1 MMKRII
7 ALISIVLSFC
17 TLVSAI
23 PITSFASESDDKYK
37 EAVVEQ
43 YKDSFSDN
51 DYYSRLVSEGYTYYY
66 KIWANNIDNKG
77 ELTKG
82 YLWCVNK
89 IMGTELDTLAYVEY
103 LTKLM
108 EMFDSSYV
116 DFIANQSQWT
126 KKLTLEDYADETGK
140 IAVKALV
147 GAAGFDEIEKAFA
160 FLGATK
166 DLTDVAD
173 KLLEDEK
180 EIAVLSVATTNYQKK
195 RTVLQAIYDNAEDEH
210 LKEAAQIKMYECDM
224 KYIYVA
230 DECLTDITTAVAKLG
245 DEVFELKVLEHIAD
259 SVADG
264 FADWAKEYAGETIG
278 GAMSIVVTF
287 CAVNIGYIAIGAE
300 IGVAISKMTMGNKY
314 ETFREAMAMD
324 RISTALSKALK
335 KLKSSADSTG
345 EYETIRDYVYIG
357 GALIYVHLRGEYCD
371 ADQRIG
377 SQKTLAQKAYYVTE
391 SRLNECRI
399 TLTEILIY
407 EDVDFMKIFEL
418 HDGFMV
424 EVEQKTTVPE
434 GYVGIYSFEDLLA
447 AREDL
452 DQNYILMADIWCGS
466 YENEENHKLEFEGDF
481 DGNGYT
487 ISNVHTPL
495 FSVLDGYCTVK
506 NLGICVDAIVTE
518 ENEHFGA
525 LAYLAYDTTF
535 ENCYVDG
542 TVSIQT
548 STKER
553 HDLYVGGFVAKNGH
567 FTNCYSSVNY
577 SGNGAGVY
585 VGGLSGY
592 HTQLDDCSHFVNC
605 FNEGNI
611 SVSATEHIA
620 AGGLMAKASYGYF
633 YTTIEHCYN
642 KGDINVSSVDASAG
656 GIFGSLSGSGEKT
669 TKLCYNLGNITAKGT
684 DEVYAGGIA
693 GYAYSMLGQC
703 TNTGSIVSSS
713 YAGGIVGYGEKLQYY
728 DDIINTGTVSGD
740 DYSGGIVGAIDPDSG
755 TGTFSRC
762 CSFGNS
768 ESGTEN
774 GIFVGHVEKTPS
786 FYDSYYLAEGDGM
799 LTSTLSEAESVTGLT
814 KEELFDKNSYTNFD
828 WEEIWYFD
836 KKDEDCP
843 VKLRY

>member
-17 TLVSAI
+17 TLVTAI

-66 KIWANNIDNKG
+66 KIWASNIDDKG
-77 ELTKG
+77 ALTKG

-108 EMFDSSYV
+108 EMFDQSYV

-126 KKLTLEDYADETGK
+126 KKLTIEDYADEAGK
-140 IAVKALV
+140 IAVKAFV
-147 GAAGFDEIEKAFA
+147 GVAGFDEIEKAFA

-259 SVADG
+259 SVAEG

-300 IGVAISKMTMGNKY
+300 IGIAISKMTMGNKY

-371 ADQRIG
+371 ANQRIG
-377 SQKTLAQKAYYVTE
+377 NDEITAAKAAYNTTA
-391 SRLNECRI
+391 SHMSEC
-399 TLTEILIY
+399 TEILSEILVY
-407 EDVDFMKIFEL
+407 EDDIDISRIFASNNDGGKFYSSSSGRMTTDGSYIYYYDSDLKGYCRVSCSGGATEFIGGTIEIQKNETWIGQASNIQIHGGYIYGIVTGPKYERICRIDIATGEYEFIYSALQHFTTGTGMSKRFFSGIDEITDMLIIGDTLYFAFVAYPFSSDDYPTAEIGRIDLNNISEPEILRVVEDCDSDGYRLITDYENLYMYTGGSWADFHVISLDSFEVQEEAISLHNYSYQSIIFGI
-418 HDGFMV
+418 DGFGYMSERLEGDNDYV
-424 EVEQKTTVPE
+424 FTVLTYDQLFEESDEVI
-434 GYVGIYSFEDLLA
+434 VGIEVAGVDETFYDEHFMSKEK
-447 AREDL
+447 
-452 DQNYILMADIWCGS
+452 YIMGNNC
-466 YENEENHKLEFEGDF
+466 FVVEGDQLIV
-481 DGNGYT
+481 Y
-487 ISNVHTPL
+487 
-495 FSVLDGYCTVK
+495 K
-506 NLGICVDAIVTE
+506 NMD
-518 ENEHFGA
+518 
-525 LAYLAYDTTF
+525 
-535 ENCYVDG
+535 
-542 TVSIQT
+542 
-548 STKER
+548 
-553 HDLYVGGFVAKNGH
+553 
-567 FTNCYSSVNY
+567 FTNPQTLV
-577 SGNGAGVY
+577 SGFDRGVRY
-585 VGGLSGY
+585 GNTIYDLKW
-592 HTQLDDCSHFVNC
+592 
-605 FNEGNI
+605 NE
-611 SVSATEHIA
+611 
-620 AGGLMAKASYGYF
+620 
-633 YTTIEHCYN
+633 
-642 KGDINVSSVDASAG
+642 
-656 GIFGSLSGSGEKT
+656 SGEGKIIIVDSRA
-669 TKLCYNLGNITAKGT
+669 NIITY
-684 DEVYAGGIA
+684 VI
-693 GYAYSMLGQC
+693 
-703 TNTGSIVSSS
+703 
-713 YAGGIVGYGEKLQYY
+713 
-728 DDIINTGTVSGD
+728 
-740 DYSGGIVGAIDPDSG
+740 
-755 TGTFSRC
+755 R
-762 CSFGNS
+762 
-768 ESGTEN
+768 
-774 GIFVGHVEKTPS
+774 
-786 FYDSYYLAEGDGM
+786 
-799 LTSTLSEAESVTGLT
+799 
-814 KEELFDKNSYTNFD
+814 
-828 WEEIWYFD
+828 
-836 KKDEDCP
+836 
-843 VKLRY
+843 